1 MKIHLRKVS
10 FIFLA
15 LTLAL
20 SAVLITSAIKVPLQF
35 QHFEK
40 SAYQFQKVAQSAVS
54 LQEASDF
61 LTDESRL
68 FAITGEWSH
77 LEHYFFEVN
86 ENKRREKALEEIKK
100 AGTLNRST
108 AFLEMA
114 LKESKAL
121 EDLEYKAMKLVVVA
135 KGYDKNPSCNV
146 PPAVENVELSAQEKA
161 MDFNTKMATAWLIL
175 FSDKYFS
182 MKKTISSYRASAVDE
197 IFKHNGA
204 VNQYNAKNLR
214 LSFYKTI
221 VGIILIVIVSLAF
234 FLIIIFFVV
243 KSLYTFIKSIKNG
256 QKLKAVRTKE
266 LELLRETYN
275 DMFDMAM
282 EKENLLRQRA
292 EHDELTGLIN
302 RRAFKVILKSLKETK
317 DSVAYIMIDIDKF
330 KEINDEH
337 GHSVGDQTLKTVAQI
352 ISSTFRS
359 TDYAARIGGDE
370 FAVVLS
376 KCDDDE
382 ENTKLLIAS
391 KMTTLF
397 RKLDEKSQKEIPH
410 TTLSCG
416 IAISKSGWNE
426 ELIEKADAALYEI
439 KRSGRNG
446 YKFAR

>member
-1 MKIHLRKVS
+1 MNIHLRKVS

-86 ENKRREKALEEIKK
+86 ENKRREKALEEIKE
-100 AGTLNRST
+100 AGALERST

-135 KGYDKNPSCNV
+135 KGYDKNLSYNV

-221 VGIILIVIVSLAF
+221 VGIILIVIVSLVF

-243 KSLYTFIKSIKNG
+243 NSLYTFIKSIKNG

>member
-1 MKIHLRKVS
+1 MKIHLRTVS

-15 LTLAL
+15 LMLAL
-20 SAVLITSAIKVPLQF
+20 SAVLITSALKVPLQF

-40 SAYQFQKVAQSAVS
+40 NTVQFQKVAQSAVS

-68 FAITGEWSH
+68 FAITGDWTH

-100 AGTLNRST
+100 AGAWDRST

-121 EDLEYKAMKLVVVA
+121 EELEYKAMKLVVVA
-135 KGYDKNPSCNV
+135 KGYDKNPSYNV
-146 PPAVENVELSAQEKA
+146 PLAVENVELSAEEAA
-161 MDFNTKMATAWLIL
+161 MDFKTKMATAWLIL
-175 FSDKYFS
+175 FSDQYFLK
-182 MKKTISSYRASAVDE
+182 KKTISNYRASAVDE
-197 IFKHNGA
+197 IFKHSGA
-204 VNQYNAKNLR
+204 VNQHNAQRLR
-214 LSFYKTI
+214 ASFYNTI
-221 VGIILIVIVSLAF
+221 AGIILIVVVSLGF
-234 FLIIIFFVV
+234 FLIIIIFVV
-243 KSLYTFIKSIKNG
+243 RPLYTFIKSIKNS
-256 QKLKAVRTKE
+256 QKLKAARTKE

-275 DMFDMAM
+275 EMFDIAM
-282 EKENLLRQRA
+282 EKELLLRQRA

-302 RRAFKVILKSLKETK
+302 RRAFKVILKSLKESR
-317 DSVAYIMIDIDKF
+317 DSVAYIMLDIDKF

-337 GHSVGDQTLKTVAQI
+337 GHSVGDKTLKTVAQI

-370 FAVVLS
+370 FAIVLS
-376 KCDDDE
+376 KCDEDE
-382 ENTKLLIAS
+382 ERTKLLIAS
-391 KMTTLF
+391 KMATLF
-397 RKLDEKSQKEIPH
+397 RKLDEKSQTEIPL

-416 IAISKSGWNE
+416 IAISKNGWNE

>member
-1 MKIHLRKVS
+1 MNIHLRTVS
-10 FIFLA
+10 FIFL
-15 LTLAL
+15 TVMLAL

-40 SAYQFQKVAQSAVS
+40 NSFQFQKVAQSAVT

-86 ENKRREKALEEIKK
+86 ENKRREKALEEIKN
-100 AGTLNRST
+100 AGTLDRST

-121 EDLEYKAMKLVVVA
+121 EEFEYKAMKLVVVA
-135 KGYDKNPSCNV
+135 KGYDKNSSYNV
-146 PPAVENVELSAQEKA
+146 PAAIENVELSAEEKA
-161 MDFNTKMATAWLIL
+161 MDFKTKMATAWLIL

-182 MKKTISSYRASAVDE
+182 MKKTISSYRANAVEE
-197 IFKHNGA
+197 IFKHNSA
-204 VNQYNAKNLR
+204 VNEYTAKNLMA
-214 LSFYKTI
+214 SFYNTI
-221 VGIILIVIVSLAF
+221 AGIILIVVVSLAF
-234 FLIIIFFVV
+234 FLIIIVFVV
-243 KSLYTFIKSIKNG
+243 NSLYTFIKSIKNG
-256 QKLKAVRTKE
+256 QKLKAARTKE

-302 RRAFKVILKSLKETK
+302 RRAFKVILKSLKESRE
-317 DSVAYIMIDIDKF
+317 SVAYIMLDIDKF

-337 GHSVGDQTLKTVAQI
+337 GHSVGDKTLKTVAQI

>member
-1 MKIHLRKVS
+1 MNIHLRTVS
-10 FIFLA
+10 FIFL
-15 LTLAL
+15 TVMLAL

-40 SAYQFQKVAQSAVS
+40 NSFQFQKVAQSAVT

-86 ENKRREKALEEIKK
+86 ENKRREKALEEIKN
-100 AGTLNRST
+100 AGSLVEST
-108 AFLEMA
+108 KFLEMA
-114 LKESKAL
+114 LQKSKEL
-121 EDLEYKAMKLVVVA
+121 EELEYKAMKLVVVA
-135 KGYDKNPSCNV
+135 KGYDKNPLYKV
-146 PPAVENVELSAQEKA
+146 PQAVESVELSSHEIA
-161 MDFNTKMATAWLIL
+161 MDYNTKMATAWLIL
-175 FSDKYFS
+175 FSDQYFS
-182 MKKTISSYRASAVDE
+182 IKKSISIYRTSAVDE
-197 IFKHNGA
+197 ILKHSA
-204 VNQYNAKNLR
+204 V
-214 LSFYKTI
+214 LSESNTKKLKAAFYITI
-221 VGIILIVIVSLAF
+221 AEITLIVLFSLAF
-234 FLIIIFFVV
+234 FIIIMFFVV
-243 KSLYTFIKSIKNG
+243 KSLYAFTQSIKKN
-256 QKLKAVRTKE
+256 QKLNATRTTE

-275 DMFDMAM
+275 EMFDIAMAKELFLR
-282 EKENLLRQRA
+282 EKA

-302 RRAFKVILKSLKETK
+302 RRAFKVILKSLKESK
-317 DSVAYIMIDIDKF
+317 ESVAYIMLDIDKF

-337 GHSVGDQTLKTVAQI
+337 GHSVGDQTLKAVAQI

-376 KCDDDE
+376 KCDEDE
-382 ENTKLLIAS
+382 EKTKLLIAS

-397 RKLDEKSQKEIPH
+397 RKLDEKSQKEIPL

-446 YKFAR
+446 FKFAR

>member
-1 MKIHLRKVS
+1 
-10 FIFLA
+10 
-15 LTLAL
+15 
-20 SAVLITSAIKVPLQF
+20 
-35 QHFEK
+35 
-40 SAYQFQKVAQSAVS
+40 
-54 LQEASDF
+54 
-61 LTDESRL
+61 
-68 FAITGEWSH
+68 
-77 LEHYFFEVN
+77 
-86 ENKRREKALEEIKK
+86 
-100 AGTLNRST
+100 
-108 AFLEMA
+108 MA

-121 EDLEYKAMKLVVVA
+121 EELEYKAMKLVVVA
-135 KGYDKNPSCNV
+135 KGYDKNSSYNV
-146 PPAVENVELSAQEKA
+146 PAAIENVELSAEEKA
-161 MDFNTKMATAWLIL
+161 MDFKTKMATAWLIL

-182 MKKTISSYRASAVDE
+182 MKKTISSYRANAVEE
-197 IFKHNGA
+197 IFKHNSA
-204 VNQYNAKNLR
+204 VNEYNAKNLR
-214 LSFYKTI
+214 ASFYNTI
-221 VGIILIVIVSLAF
+221 AGIILIVVVSLAF
-234 FLIIIFFVV
+234 FLIIIVFVV
-243 KSLYTFIKSIKNG
+243 NSLYTFIKSIKNG
-256 QKLKAVRTKE
+256 QKLKAARTKE

-302 RRAFKVILKSLKETK
+302 RRAFKVILKSLKESK
-317 DSVAYIMIDIDKF
+317 ESVAYIMLDIDKF

-337 GHSVGDQTLKTVAQI
+337 GHSVGDQTLKAVAQI

-376 KCDDDE
+376 KCDEDE
-382 ENTKLLIAS
+382 EKTKLLIAS

-397 RKLDEKSQKEIPH
+397 RKLDEKSQKEIPL

-446 YKFAR
+446 FKFAR